1 MSKVLI
7 LIFLLGLISFIA
19 SCGSASESN
28 VNVNVN
34 QNASNGNAVVIDAN
48 NLPEGLSAS
57 PVPPSANTTPG
68 ISDPKVANAVP
79 KGATPTPGI
88 PDLAELRKPFKPG
101 ATPTP
106 GIPSPEEIRRQMSRP
121 ATNVNTPPPAGS
133 DTMMMKGRKS
143 PRPVNRPE

>member
-7 LIFLLGLISFIA
+7 LLFALGVASFIA
-19 SCGSASESN
+19 ACGSTPESN
-28 VNVNVN
+28 VNNN
-34 QNASNGNAVVIDAN
+34 QAVGNGNLTVVDNN

-57 PVPPSANTTPG
+57 PVPPSSNTTPG
-68 ISDPKVANAVP
+68 IPDPKVANAVP

-88 PDLAELRKPFKPG
+88 PDPAELRKPFKPG

-106 GIPSPEEIRRQMSRP
+106 GIPSPEEIRRQMNRP
-121 ATNVNTPPPAGS
+121 ATNVNAPLPAGS